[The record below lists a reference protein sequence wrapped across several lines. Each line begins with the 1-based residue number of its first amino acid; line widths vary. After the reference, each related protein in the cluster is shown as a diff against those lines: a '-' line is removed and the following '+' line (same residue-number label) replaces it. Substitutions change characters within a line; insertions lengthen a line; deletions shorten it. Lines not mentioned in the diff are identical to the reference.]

1 MDKKEPIRR
10 AKDPKYI
17 SGIYNY
23 CDRWCERCAFTGR
36 CLNYAMEGEQ
46 NAEAAKSG
54 GGDKLWD
61 HLHESLKT
69 AMELLEDLAEEMGID
84 LEAISGEKEAGADNK
99 VHILSQMSRRYIHSV
114 DAWLEPRQDRL
125 AGLLKDR
132 KEKAHL
138 KVVGPGTAEATV
150 SLGEA
155 VEVILYYQYLISAK
169 LERAIQGKDDEADLD
184 LEDFPKD
191 SDGSAKIALIG
202 IDRSISAW
210 GALLQYFPEQK
221 SELVKRIGFL
231 KQIRDVTEREF
242 PHARAFVR
250 PGFDEYVS

>member
-1 MDKKEPIRR
+1 
-10 AKDPKYI
+10 
-17 SGIYNY
+17 
-23 CDRWCERCAFTGR
+23 
-36 CLNYAMEGEQ
+36 
-46 NAEAAKSG
+46 
-54 GGDKLWD
+54 
-61 HLHESLKT
+61 
-69 AMELLEDLAEEMGID
+69 
-84 LEAISGEKEAGADNK
+84 
-99 VHILSQMSRRYIHSV
+99 
-114 DAWLEPRQDRL
+114 
-125 AGLLKDR
+125 
-132 KEKAHL
+132 KAHL

>member
-1 MDKKEPIRR
+1 MDKKELIRR
-10 AKDPKYI
+10 ANDPKYI

-23 CDRWCERCAFTGR
+23 CDRWCERCALTDR
-36 CLNYAMEGEQ
+36 CLNYEMEEEE

-69 AMELLEDLAEEMGID
+69 AMALLEDLAEEMGID
-84 LEAISGEKEAGADNK
+84 LEAIDGEKEAGADNK
-99 VHILSQMSRRYIHSV
+99 VHILSQMSRRYIHAV
-114 DAWLEPRQDRL
+114 DTWLEDRQDL
-125 AGLLKDR
+125 VTGLLKDQ
-132 KEKAHL
+132 KERAHL
-138 KVVGPGTAEATV
+138 KVVGPEADKAPV

-155 VEVILYYQYLISAK
+155 VEVILYYKYLISAK
-169 LERAIQGKDDEADLD
+169 LARAIQGKDDEADLD

-191 SDGSAKIALIG
+191 SDGSAKVALIG

-231 KQIRDVTEREF
+231 KQIRDVTEKEF
-242 PHARAFVR
+242 SNARAFVR
-250 PGFDEYVS
+250 PGFDEDVS